1 MELRES
7 VLENLAGDLE
17 YHPKRAALY
26 LVLGAATL
34 GYWLLAPSDEKFTL
48 VPLVF
53 GLGSVALL
61 LKGVFLFRKTSE
73 GLGLSRMDLAR
84 LSDPA
89 SRKALPSIPCLV
101 AQVVRDFGAGG
112 LLLGPVLHV
121 AKDVVKPLE
130 PPVLPVFLV
139 GLALFLAGW
148 LVRRVA
154 SSVPIQG

>member
-17 YHPKRAALY
+17 YHPKRGALY
-26 LVLGAATL
+26 LGLGAAAL
-34 GYWLLAPSDEKFTL
+34 CYWILAPSSDKFMV

-53 GLGSVALL
+53 GLGSLPLL
-61 LKGVFLFRKTSE
+61 LKGVFLLRKTSE
-73 GLGLSRMDLAR
+73 GLGLSQMDLAR
-84 LSDPA
+84 LSEPG
-89 SRKALPSIPCLV
+89 SRKALPSTPCLV
-101 AQVVRDFGAGG
+101 AQVVQDFGAGG

-139 GLALFLAGW
+139 GLALFLVGW
-148 LVRRVA
+148 LVRRLTPSVA
-154 SSVPIQG
+154 IQG